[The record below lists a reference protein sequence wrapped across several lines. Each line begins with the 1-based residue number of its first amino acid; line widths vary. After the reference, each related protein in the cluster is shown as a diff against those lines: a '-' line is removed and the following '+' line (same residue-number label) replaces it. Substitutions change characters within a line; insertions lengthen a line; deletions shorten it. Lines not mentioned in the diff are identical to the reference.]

1 MKQLMI
7 FGDSVLKGVI
17 YDGGKY
23 RLCQD
28 ADFSSLQEQGVQIT
42 NRSKMGATILDGL
55 KILERQTAP
64 DVQSVA
70 LLEYGGNDCN
80 FDWQQVSQAPD
91 QEHTP
96 KVAMEDFV
104 AGYRAAIRK
113 AKTLAGTV
121 AVCSLMPLDP
131 QKFMDYI
138 SQGNSYARILHW
150 LGDVSMLFRW
160 QQLYSDS
167 AMDVAREEGCLVV
180 DARREFMAR
189 HDFGELL
196 CPDGIH
202 PSAKGHRILRD
213 ALCRKLAP
221 AFA

>member
-55 KILERQTAP
+55 KILERQIAP
-64 DVQSVA
+64 DMQSVA

-80 FDWQQVSQAPD
+80 FDWQKVSQAPD
-91 QEHTP
+91 EEHTP
-96 KVAMEDFV
+96 KVAMDAFV
-104 AGYRAAIRK
+104 AGYRAAIRR
-113 AKTLAGTV
+113 ARTLAGTV

-138 SQGNSYARILHW
+138 SQGNSYAHILHW

-167 AMDVAREEGCLVV
+167 AMDVAREEGCMVV
-180 DARREFMAR
+180 DTRREFMAR
-189 HDFGELL
+189 HDFSELL